1 MVVGSETRDDTL
13 TGLGK
18 ALIAVYAVLA
28 LAATFRSVYQII
40 TKFDEAPLAYS
51 LSAVAGVVYIIATL
65 ALVGRSKTSK
75 IVARIAITFELVGVL
90 AVGMLSLIAPDLFA
104 HSSVWSVF
112 GRDYLFI
119 PLILPILGLI
129 WLSRDA
135 RHSRA
140 GGS

>member
-1 MVVGSETRDDTL
+1 MSADTREDTL
-13 TGLGK
+13 SGLGK

-28 LAATFRSVYQII
+28 LAATFRSLYQII

-51 LSAVAGVVYIIATL
+51 LSAVAGVVYLVATV
-65 ALVGRSKTSK
+65 ALIGRSPSAKL
-75 IVARIAITFELVGVL
+75 VARIAITFELVGVL
-90 AVGMLSLIAPDLFA
+90 AVGTLSLVAPELFA

-119 PLILPILGLI
+119 PLILPILGLV

-135 RHSRA
+135 RQGKQKA
-140 GGS
+140 TA

>member
-1 MVVGSETRDDTL
+1 MSADTREDTL
-13 TGLGK
+13 SGLGK

-28 LAATFRSVYQII
+28 LAATFRSLYQII

-51 LSAVAGVVYIIATL
+51 LSAVAGVVYIVATV
-65 ALVGRSKTSK
+65 ALIGRSPSAKL
-75 IVARIAITFELVGVL
+75 VARIAITFELVGVL
-90 AVGMLSLIAPDLFA
+90 AVGTLSLVAPELFA

-119 PLILPILGLI
+119 PLILPILGLV

-135 RHSRA
+135 RQA
-140 GGS
+140 KQKATA